1 MGPGESKGKV
11 ELKGKDFMIHRNFI
25 CSIYTIGTSAE
36 AQLGDCTINTA
47 HPPPNAKKRLL
58 AFF

>member
-36 AQLGDCTINTA
+36 AQLGDCTINTSSTYFLFQ
-47 HPPPNAKKRLL
+47 KSRMIL
-58 AFF
+58 